1 MVFSKINK
9 EYTQI
14 KMIDDVCSIC
24 LDEFK
29 ETNICKTECGHVF
42 HLTCLLTHYDNKCKT
57 LDCPMCRKELHEKK
71 QNNNI
76 INNINITN
84 RFERYNNITI
94 TNSTEDMINNTMNE
108 INIQNNVQNNVEWIQ
123 QNDSTFNDF
132 VNVVASNFNIEEMNQ
147 PTYYDYNTYNPFTL
161 YVPTDSEPTNIDV
174 VT

>member
-42 HLTCLLTHYDNKCKT
+42 HLTCMLTHYDNKCKT

-71 QNNNI
+71 I
-76 INNINITN
+76 IIILL
-84 RFERYNNITI
+84 II
-94 TNSTEDMINNTMNE
+94 LILQIDLKDI
-108 INIQNNVQNNVEWIQ
+108 IILLLQIQLKI
-123 QNDSTFNDF
+123 
-132 VNVVASNFNIEEMNQ
+132 
-147 PTYYDYNTYNPFTL
+147 
-161 YVPTDSEPTNIDV
+161 
-174 VT
+174 